1 MLTNPMDILS
11 LYPVRKTGKQKTA
24 FLDAVMAYCAALGC
38 QGRVENGRFGCRN
51 LILGDPDRAEYL
63 ITAHYDTCAAM
74 PVPNFITPCNLLP
87 YIGYQ
92 LALYLGIA
100 LIAGII
106 GGMITLITG
115 ISWLGKLMASFLAL
129 GMLVLLVLGPANKH
143 NANDNTS
150 GVVTLLEILRTL
162 PENQR
167 HRVCFG
173 LFDLEEA
180 GLIGSGCYRTAHR
193 AATNRQ
199 VVINLDCVGDGDHL
213 RFFPTKGL
221 KKNKSRLAPIY
232 GCCGYF
238 GGKSLLVA
246 DKGLC
251 FYPSDQMNF
260 PMGVGVAAL
269 KQRKKRLYLDRI
281 HTRRDTYLDQTN
293 VNILRGAIVSMVC
306 CDAVKKG
313 KKL

>member
-11 LYPVRKTGKQKTA
+11 HYPVRKTKAQKTA
-24 FLDAVMAYCAALGC
+24 FLTAVETFCASLGW
-38 QGRVENGRFGCRN
+38 QSRVESGRFGCRN

-63 ITAHYDTCAAM
+63 ITAHYDPCAGM
-74 PVPNFITPCNLLP
+74 PFPNFITPCNLLP
-87 YIGYQ
+87 YIEYQ
-92 LALYLGIA
+92 VAIYLGIA
-100 LIAGII
+100 LIAGVT
-106 GGMITLITG
+106 GGLVTLATG
-115 ISWLGKLMASFLAL
+115 MALTGKLLSSFLAI
-129 GMLVLLVLGPANKH
+129 GMLALLVLGPANKH

-150 GVVTLLEILRTL
+150 GVVTVLEILRSI
-162 PENQR
+162 PDNQR
-167 HRVCFG
+167 HRVCFV

-180 GLIGSGCYRTAHR
+180 GLIGSACYRAQHR
-193 AATNRQ
+193 AAANRQ

-221 KKNKSRLAPIY
+221 KKNKNRLAPLY

-238 GGKSLLVA
+238 GKKSLLVA
-246 DKGLC
+246 DKGIC

-269 KQRKKRLYLDRI
+269 KRRKKWLYLDRI
-281 HTRRDTYLDQTN
+281 HTRKDTSLDQTN

-313 KKL
+313 